1 MPQIIDVP
9 GSGLVEFPDGMTDKD
24 ITAAIRKMTMPPA
37 MRQGAAARPQL
48 QNALATL
55 QGPTFGFGDELIGG
69 IVGGAKTLFNDK
81 PLRQN
86 YEETRDFVRGA
97 VDKRMKD
104 APGRTMASQI
114 IASLPVGGPLIKPI
128 QALTRAITPASMP
141 IVGKVAAPVLTG
153 TLVGGTTGVINAA
166 GDSQATDAAGVARD
180 ALNAAPAALAM
191 GGFGVPASA
200 ALGAAVRNVA
210 SRFGGSAAAPRQA
223 QEKLAEALLRDEQTL
238 QRTERR
244 LQTLGDEARVVDAGG
259 ANTRQLLDTVA
270 TLPGT
275 AKNQVEAAIRDRQA
289 TRSSRMIGSAES
301 AFGTGG
307 VRMASQMD
315 DWIQQR
321 AQQAGPLYD
330 QVRQVSL
337 TPDAQLVDLVRAA
350 ETLGATAQ
358 AKRIATARQQ
368 AYSLDPSNPGQFEL
382 ADLDNV
388 KRGLDQIIAS
398 ASGTNA
404 TGKLTP
410 FGAAVDD
417 LRRNLIA
424 KLDGMTGGPTGVYA
438 QARNAFA
445 GPSQLMDA
453 AARGRTA
460 LTQDDASI
468 RAMQQGM
475 TSSERDAFA
484 LGAFESLRAK
494 LGARAGQTQI
504 MELWREQ
511 GLQEKLKAIFGNE
524 RAYREFAAD
533 VARER
538 RLKAIESVGRGSQ
551 TAARL
556 QAADDL
562 DISPLAQAAQQA
574 ARGDVM
580 GTVAS
585 LRNTPF
591 RVLTPEPVRNA
602 LGEILLSRG
611 PQGVNRLRDLQDAMR
626 EVEAARAASN
636 ALYGIGLGSISS
648 NVLPVN

>member
-24 ITAAIRKMTMPPA
+24 ITAAIRTMTMPPA

-48 QNALATL
+48 QDALATL

-114 IASLPVGGPLIKPI
+114 IASLPVGGPLIRPI

-259 ANTRQLLDTVA
+259 ANTRQLLDTVV

-275 AKNQVEAAIRDRQA
+275 AKNQVENAIRDRRA
-289 TRSSRMIGSAES
+289 TRAGRMIGSAES

-460 LTQDDASI
+460 LSQDDASI

-475 TSSERDAFA
+475 TASERDAFA

-611 PQGVNRLRDLQDAMR
+611 PQGVNRLRDLQDVMR

-636 ALYGIGLGSISS
+636 ALYSIGLGSISN
-648 NVLPVN
+648 NVLPIN

>member
-24 ITAAIRKMTMPPA
+24 ITAAIRKMTMSPA

-48 QNALATL
+48 QDALATL

-97 VDKRMKD
+97 VDKRMQD

-114 IASLPVGGPLIKPI
+114 IASLPVGGPLVKPI
-128 QALTRAITPASMP
+128 QALTRAVTPASMP

-166 GDSQATDAAGVARD
+166 GDSQATDAAGIARD

-200 ALGAAVRNVA
+200 AIGAVGRNVA
-210 SRFGGSAAAPRQA
+210 SRFSGSAAAPRQA

-275 AKNQVEAAIRDRQA
+275 AKNQVENAIRDRQA
-289 TRSSRMIGSAES
+289 TRAGRMIGSAES

-321 AQQAGPLYD
+321 AAQARPLYD

-337 TPDAQLVDLVRAA
+337 TPDAQLIDLVRAA
-350 ETLGATAQ
+350 ETLGATSQ

-398 ASGTNA
+398 ASGTNP

-417 LRRNLIA
+417 LRRNLIT
-424 KLDGMTGGPTGVYA
+424 KLDDMTGGATGIYA

-453 AARGRTA
+453 AARGRAA

-585 LRNTPF
+585 LRSTPF
-591 RVLTPEPVRNA
+591 RVMTPEPVRNA